1 MTQKV
6 PNTDP
11 FVQVQFRTLQILSLS
26 IAIAAAALVML
37 HLHYNK
43 DRLLAPALAAFFIT
57 PSVLSPFVYRF
68 TGSINIAGA
77 CFCVPL
83 ALATWGTTFLVGGIS
98 AQIAPVLVVIPLF
111 AAYFL
116 EQRFALI
123 TSALNIL
130 VILGMYG
137 LGLTNNVD
145 TSAVLT
151 GQPALHVSVS
161 VLAALGFIAGTLSL
175 TFMRYYRK
183 VLDDLTDAKVQ
194 SEEASRAKSNFL
206 ATMSH
211 EIRTPMNGIMG
222 MLDLLVQSGLG
233 GKQDSY
239 AHTARSSAD
248 DLMTILNDILDISKL
263 DAGQVHIEK
272 VAMNPRQMISEIVSL
287 YASNAEDKG
296 LSLRGS
302 ISDDVPQWV
311 EGDPTRVR
319 QILANLVSNA
329 IKFTE
334 QGAVDILLWSECD
347 QDALKIGVEVI
358 DTGIGIPD
366 DAQPFLFDR
375 FTQADATTT
384 RRYGG
389 TGLGLAICKQLIEQM
404 DGEIELQSTVGVGTR
419 IRFTLPTVRR
429 EKPQVAIQVENDHQ
443 FDIEG
448 RNVLVVEDNPINQ
461 RTIQT
466 FLETAGLTV
475 TIAENGRCA
484 LGLIADEQFDIIL
497 MDIQMPVMDGPTTTR
512 HIRALPGP
520 VANIPIVALT
530 ANAMSGDR
538 EKYLAKGMDEY
549 VSKPID
555 FHQLIH
561 VIGRLTDGTG
571 HQQKRVPTHPSSS
584 ASQKPPPISEE
595 SDKALQELLD
605 EIG

>member
-1 MTQKV
+1 MTQNASKI
-6 PNTDP
+6 DP
-11 FVQVQFRTLQILSLS
+11 FVKVQLRTLQILSIS
-26 IAIAAAALVML
+26 IGLAATGLIAL
-37 HLHYNK
+37 HLHYNSGQV
-43 DRLLAPALAAFFIT
+43 LAPAIAALFIT
-57 PSVLSPFVYRF
+57 PCVLSPVVYTYTR
-68 TGSINIAGA
+68 SINIAGA

-83 ALATWGTTFLVGGIS
+83 ALATWATTFLVGGIS
-98 AQIAPVLVVIPLF
+98 AQIAPILVIIPLF
-111 AAYFL
+111 AAFFL

-123 TSALNIL
+123 TCALNVL
-130 VILGMYG
+130 VILGMYA

-145 TSAVLT
+145 TSAILT

-161 VLAALGFIAGTLSL
+161 VLAVLGFIAGTISL
-175 TFMRYYRK
+175 TFMRYYRQ
-183 VLDDLTDAKVQ
+183 VLDDLTEAKLQ

-233 GKQDSY
+233 GKQDDY
-239 AHTARSSAD
+239 AQTARSSAD

-272 VAMNPRQMISEIVSL
+272 VAMNPRQMISDIVSL

-296 LSLRGS
+296 LSLRSS
-302 ISDDVPQWV
+302 ISDEVPQWV

-319 QILANLVSNA
+319 QVLANLVSNA

-334 QGAVDILLWSECD
+334 QGAVDILLWTEDD
-347 QDALKIGVEVI
+347 QPSLKLGIEVI
-358 DTGIGIPD
+358 DTGIGIPK
-366 DAQPFLFDR
+366 DAHAVLFDR
-375 FTQADATTT
+375 FTQADTTTT

-404 DGEIELQSTVGVGTR
+404 GGDIELDSTVGVGTR
-419 IRFTLPTVRR
+419 IRFTLPTARR
-429 EKPQVAIQVENDHQ
+429 EHVRVTTQVIDDHK

-448 RNVLVVEDNPINQ
+448 HNVLVVEDNPINQ

-466 FLETAGLTV
+466 FLETAGLNV
-475 TIAENGRCA
+475 SVAENGKCALNLIAENP
-484 LGLIADEQFDIIL
+484 FDIIL

-512 HIRALPGP
+512 KIRALPGP
-520 VANIPIVALT
+520 MAKIPIVALT

-538 EKYLAKGMDEY
+538 ERYLSEGMDEY

-555 FHQLIH
+555 FHELIN
-561 VIGRLTDGTG
+561 VIGRLTNSPNRLEPVTAPR
-571 HQQKRVPTHPSSS
+571 QTS
-584 ASQKPPPISEE
+584 APPQILPQISAE
-595 SDKALQELLD
+595 SEKALQELLD